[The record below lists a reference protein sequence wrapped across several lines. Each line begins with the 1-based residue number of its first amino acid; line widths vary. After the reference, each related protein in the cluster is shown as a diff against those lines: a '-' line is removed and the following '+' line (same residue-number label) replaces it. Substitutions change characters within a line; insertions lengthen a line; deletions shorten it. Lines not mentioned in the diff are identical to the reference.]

1 MKGISLREVLING
14 LDWKCFCFVYVVPY
28 REGGGGGGRTWRFQ
42 LYYCFQIFFSF
53 FLFLLRRP
61 PSHGHSF
68 LNFIFSILCSEKKN
82 KQSFELNQKLLTV
95 LNYEH
100 FYALN
105 SCFSS
110 SRFLLLL
117 EM

>member
-1 MKGISLREVLING
+1 MFL
-14 LDWKCFCFVYVVPY
+14 FCIGGPLQGG
-28 REGGGGGGRTWRFQ
+28 RGGGVGVARGGSNCIIVFK
-42 LYYCFQIFFSF
+42 YFFLSF
-53 FLFLLRRP
+53 FFLLRRP

-68 LNFIFSILCSEKKN
+68 LNIIFSILCSEKN
-82 KQSFELNQKLLTV
+82 KQSFELNQKLLIV
-95 LNYEH
+95 LDYEH

-110 SRFLLLL
+110 RFLLLL

>member
-1 MKGISLREVLING
+1 MGVAR
-14 LDWKCFCFVYVVPY
+14 
-28 REGGGGGGRTWRFQ
+28 GGSNCIIVFK
-42 LYYCFQIFFSF
+42 YFFFLSF
-53 FLFLLRRP
+53 FVLRRP

-68 LNFIFSILCSEKKN
+68 FNFVFSILCSEKEN
-82 KQSFELNQKLLTV
+82 QSFELNQKVLTV
-95 LNYEH
+95 LNYEDFH
-100 FYALN
+100 GLN

>member
-1 MKGISLREVLING
+1 MFL
-14 LDWKCFCFVYVVPY
+14 FCIGGPLQ
-28 REGGGGGGRTWRFQ
+28 GGGGGVGVARGDSNCIIVFK
-42 LYYCFQIFFSF
+42 YFFLSF
-53 FLFLLRRP
+53 FFLLRRP

-68 LNFIFSILCSEKKN
+68 LNFIFSILFSEKKKT